1 MLFQRVFLYQ
11 NMIQLK
17 QTASAA
23 LWQMRRNQLIVDS
36 KIGFLGNVTLQFA
49 LDGDI
54 NKMVGTME

>member
-1 MLFQRVFLYQ
+1 
-11 NMIQLK
+11 MIQLK